1 MNKLMESTSVRAV
14 DGAHRRNPLRPAL
27 SLTTVTIVGVAA
39 ACFCVFVAV
48 NQLRSLANAREEL
61 TRHASAV
68 AYSLW
73 SLDPK
78 PTESY
83 LRLAAKSNNYER
95 IWIRDHYKQLFIE
108 IPGERSSKL
117 ESLLISAKLI
127 QTYDLT
133 ESVEYAGVKIGSIS
147 ARWRCATIYINIVVL
162 TLLSLVSMV
171 LWLMASLLR
180 SNRFLDDQSNELLV
194 QAQKLSQAKEVA
206 EAANRAKSN
215 FLSSMSHE
223 LRTPL
228 NGILGYAQILERMTD
243 LPPGAQ
249 EGARIIRKS
258 GNHLLML
265 INDVLDLAKI
275 EVGKMEV
282 ELRDVRLVSLL
293 QTVVRLCQVSAQAKG
308 LALHHEWNISAHYTV
323 RADEKRLMQVLLN
336 LLGNAI
342 KFTQQG
348 RVTLRVE
355 VQKAPAAEVSPSEQR
370 LCFQIEDTG
379 PGIAHEH
386 LARIFEPFEQVG
398 DQKARAAGTGLGLAI
413 TRKIVEQM
421 GGRIEVQSRLGQ
433 GSLFTVT
440 LCFSEGTVIDPTPAR
455 SWELVTGYEGERRK
469 VLVVDD
475 NTENRALV
483 RDLLTPIGFTLMEA
497 EDGETAL
504 RLVLEGKEG
513 KPALI
518 LMDLAMPGIDGYET
532 TRRLRLHPELRDVV
546 ILASSASIT
555 GAERDKSLSAG
566 CDGFVPK
573 PVQARALF
581 DALQQHLG
589 LTWIVRESEGQSD
602 AEEEGQTIP
611 AIAGAGAEL
620 GSLTPPQERD
630 VSLLLD
636 LAKRGRIPRLLAELQ
651 RIESENSHCGTWV
664 RQMRSLAQGYQVAQ
678 LCKALED
685 LHVRSA

>member
-1 MNKLMESTSVRAV
+1 M
-14 DGAHRRNPLRPAL
+14 
-27 SLTTVTIVGVAA
+27 TIAGVAA
-39 ACFCVFVAV
+39 ACFCVFVTV
-48 NQLRSLANAREEL
+48 NQLRALANAREEL

-83 LRLAAKSNNYER
+83 LRLAAKSNDYSH
-95 IWIRDHYKQLFIE
+95 IWIRDHNQQIFID
-108 IPGERSSKL
+108 IPGERSSEL

-127 QTYDLT
+127 PTYELT
-133 ESVEYAGVKIGSIS
+133 ENLEYAGAKIGAIS
-147 ARWRCATIYINIVVL
+147 ARWRCATIYMNFVALVL
-162 TLLSLVSMV
+162 ISLVSMV
-171 LWLMASLLR
+171 VWLMVSLLK
-180 SNRFLDDQSNELLV
+180 SNRFLDKQSNELLV
-194 QAQKLSQAKEVA
+194 QAQKLSQAKEAA
-206 EAANRAKSN
+206 ESASRAKSY

-228 NGILGYAQILERMTD
+228 NGILGYAQILERMTG
-243 LPPGAQ
+243 LPPNAYDGV
-249 EGARIIRKS
+249 RIIRKS
-258 GNHLLML
+258 GDHLLML

-275 EVGKMEV
+275 EVGKMELV
-282 ELRDVRLVSLL
+282 LRDVHLPSLL
-293 QTVVRLCQVSAQAKG
+293 NTVIRLCQVSAQAKG
-308 LALHHEWNISAHYTV
+308 LTLHHAWDLSPHCTI
-323 RADEKRLMQVLLN
+323 RADEKHLMQVLLN

-348 RVTLRVE
+348 QVTLRVE
-355 VQKAPAAEVSPSEQR
+355 VQGAPAAKMNPSELR

-398 DQKARAAGTGLGLAI
+398 DQQARAAGTGLGLAI

-421 GGRIEVQSRLGQ
+421 GGQIEVESRLGQ

-440 LCFSEGTVIDPTPAR
+440 LCFSEGTVTAATPAL
-455 SWELVTGYEGERRK
+455 SWELVAGYEGERRK
-469 VLVVDD
+469 ILVVDD

-483 RDLLTPIGFTLMEA
+483 RDLLTPVGFTLMEA

-518 LMDLAMPGIDGYET
+518 VMDLAMPGIDGYET
-532 TRRLRLHPELRDVV
+532 TRRLRRHPELRDIV

-566 CDGFVPK
+566 CDGFLPK
-573 PVQARALF
+573 PVQARALL

-589 LTWIVRESEGQSD
+589 LTWILRGSGGQSS
-602 AEEEGQTIP
+602 AEAEGQTIP

-620 GSLTPPQERD
+620 GPLTPPQERD
-630 VSLLLD
+630 VALLLD
-636 LAKRGRIPRLLAELQ
+636 LAKRGRIPKLLAELQ
-651 RIESENSHCGTWV
+651 RIEAESSPCGPWV

-685 LHVRSA
+685 RHVRIA

>member
-1 MNKLMESTSVRAV
+1 MKSTSATAA
-14 DGAHRRNPLRPAL
+14 DGAPRRNPLRPDL
-27 SLTTVTIVGVAA
+27 SLTTVTIAGVAA
-39 ACFCVFVAV
+39 ACFCVFVTV

-83 LRLAAKSNNYER
+83 LRLAAKSNNYDH
-95 IWIRDHYKQLFIE
+95 IWVRDHNQQIFIE
-108 IPGERSSKL
+108 IPGERSDGL
-117 ESLLISAKLI
+117 ESLLISARLI
-127 QTYDLT
+127 PTYELT
-133 ESVEYAGVKIGSIS
+133 ENVDYAGAKIGAIS
-147 ARWRCATIYINIVVL
+147 ARWRCTTIYMNFVALI
-162 TLLSLVSMV
+162 LLSLVSMV
-171 LWLMASLLR
+171 AWLMTSLLK
-180 SNRFLDDQSNELLV
+180 SNRFLDHQSNELLV
-194 QAQKLSQAKEVA
+194 QAQKLSQAKEAA
-206 EAANRAKSN
+206 ESANRAKSN

-228 NGILGYAQILERMTD
+228 NGILGYAQILERMTG
-243 LPPGAQ
+243 LPPSAQ
-249 EGARIIRKS
+249 DGVRIIRKS
-258 GNHLLML
+258 GDHLLML

-275 EVGKMEV
+275 EVGKMELA
-282 ELRDVRLVSLL
+282 LRDVHLPSLL
-293 QTVVRLCQVSAQAKG
+293 HTVVRLCQVSAQAKG
-308 LALHHEWNISAHYTV
+308 LALHHEWDISDRCTI

-348 RVTLRVE
+348 QVTLRVE
-355 VQKAPAAEVSPSEQR
+355 AQNAPAAEMSPREQR
-370 LCFQIEDTG
+370 LRFQIEDTG
-379 PGIAHEH
+379 PGIAHED

-421 GGRIEVQSRLGQ
+421 GGHIDVQSRIGQ

-440 LCFSEGTVIDPTPAR
+440 LCFSEGTVMDPTPVR
-455 SWELVTGYEGERRK
+455 SWEQVAGYEGERRK
-469 VLVVDD
+469 ILVVDD

-483 RDLLTPIGFTLMEA
+483 RDLLTPVGFTVMEA

-504 RLVLEGKEG
+504 RLVFEGKEGKEG

-518 LMDLAMPGIDGYET
+518 LMDLAMPGIDGYEA
-532 TRRLRLHPELRDVV
+532 TRRLRLHPELRDIV
-546 ILASSASIT
+546 ILASSAGIT

-573 PVQARALF
+573 PVQARALL

-589 LTWIVRESEGQSD
+589 LTWILRDPEGQSSAAAD
-602 AEEEGQTIP
+602 GQAIP

-620 GSLTPPQERD
+620 GPLTLPQERD

-651 RIESENSHCGTWV
+651 RIEAEDSRCGPWV
-664 RQMRSLAQGYQVAQ
+664 QQMRSLAQGYHVVQ
-678 LCKALED
+678 LCKALEER
-685 LHVRSA
+685 HVRSA